1 MATNLFRYCATMTYG
16 DQKTQFGGLYV
27 PKFVFHSPLDF
38 AERPEIEGFQ
48 ASRRSPNKLVPT
60 T

>member
-1 MATNLFRYCATMTYG
+1 MTYG